1 MTEKYVQKDEAII
14 NTMTDELVTASS
26 EDSAEIIVDW
36 LNRIF
41 EKNGELSKENYGLQD
56 GLDFYREQN
65 AYLSEQLTECLD
77 ARKAYKDDWKACVS
91 YCDTYKDEIHTYK
104 DNIEGLKEENE
115 QLKKENK
122 HLRCTIESNSQ
133 DDYID
138 FLEKQN
144 EMLKERIEELA
155 SNDKIVFMVNE

>member
-1 MTEKYVQKDEAII
+1 MDENKRFIQKDEAII

-41 EKNGELSKENYGLQD
+41 EKNGDLSKENYGLQD

-77 ARKAYKDDWKACVS
+77 AREA
-91 YCDTYKDEIHTYK
+91 YK

-115 QLKKENK
+115 QLRKENK

-138 FLEKQN
+138 YLEKQN
-144 EMLKERIEELA
+144 ERLKERITELA